1 MSEDEFG
8 DALRRARSG
17 DPVAFATL
25 WRATNP
31 ALVRY
36 LRVVAG
42 DDADDL
48 ASETW
53 LSAVRALSCFDGDER
68 GFRSWLVTIAR
79 RKHLD
84 LVRSAP
90 RRRERSSGDDEVLA
104 GGDVV
109 ADVAET
115 VVAEHASREALAL
128 LRALPP
134 EQAELVALRVVVG
147 LDVAEVAALTG
158 RTPGSVRVAVHRAL
172 RRLGDLMGAEP
183 ARRNASVAGPVLGAR

>member
-8 DALRRARSG
+8 DALRRARAG

-42 DDADDL
+42 DDAEDL

-68 GFRSWLVTIAR
+68 GFRAWLLTIAR

-90 RRRERSSGDDEVLA
+90 RRRERTSADDEVLA
-104 GGDVV
+104 GTDVV
-109 ADVAET
+109 ADVADT
-115 VVAEHASREALAL
+115 VLARHSTNEAIAL
-128 LRALPP
+128 LRTLPA

-172 RRLGDLMGAEP
+172 RRLGDLVGERP
-183 ARRNASVAGPVLGAR
+183 AGRNGEVADPVLGAR

>member
-8 DALRRARSG
+8 ETLARARSG
-17 DPVAFATL
+17 DPVAFAAL
-25 WRATNP
+25 WRAANP

-36 LRVVAG
+36 LTVVAG
-42 DDADDL
+42 HDAEDL

-53 LSAVRALSCFDGDER
+53 LSAARALPCFDGDQR
-68 GFRSWLVTIAR
+68 GFRAWLVTIAR

-90 RRRERSSGDDEVLA
+90 RRREQSSDDEEVLA
-104 GGDVV
+104 GTEAM
-109 ADVAET
+109 ADVAEL
-115 VVAEHASREALAL
+115 VVEQQASRQALAL

-172 RRLGDLMGAEP
+172 RRLGDLLGAEAP
-183 ARRNASVAGPVLGAR
+183 RRNGSAQGPVLGAR

>member
-8 DALRRARSG
+8 DALRRARAG

-42 DDADDL
+42 DDAEDL
-48 ASETW
+48 ASEAW

-68 GFRSWLVTIAR
+68 GFRAWLLTIAR

-90 RRRERSSGDDEVLA
+90 RRRERSGADDEVLA
-104 GGDVV
+104 GGEVV

-115 VVAEHASREALAL
+115 VVAQHASREAIAL
-128 LRALPP
+128 LRTLPP

-147 LDVAEVAALTG
+147 LDVSEVAALTG

-172 RRLGDLMGAEP
+172 RRLGDLVGAEA
-183 ARRNASVAGPVLGAR
+183 ARRNADVDGPVLGAR